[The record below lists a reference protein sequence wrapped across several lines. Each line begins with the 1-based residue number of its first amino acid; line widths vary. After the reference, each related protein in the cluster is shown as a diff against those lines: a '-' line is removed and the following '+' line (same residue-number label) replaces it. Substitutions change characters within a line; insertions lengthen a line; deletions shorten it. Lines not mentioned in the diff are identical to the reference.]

1 MRIFRKSEEK
11 RRRTHS
17 KRQRRRASRLSL
29 ETLER
34 REVMSATMLVVDF
47 DGQSGADIS
56 AMCDD
61 VSCWGFPA
69 SGELSFVDE
78 FATLSAQYAK
88 FSFLD
93 YNADGQLDSAD
104 GEIAA
109 DRIMEHVQEDYAPY
123 DVEVIREDDLTK
135 AQSLMANSPTGD
147 ALIFVTGHHTA
158 SGGQAPLDI
167 GNTKDNVGAA
177 GGTVG
182 VATSMAAKWWA
193 SGDAFI
199 NRFANIVSHEAGHTF
214 GLKHVDGSIHPG
226 FRSLMTSAVGKEN
239 LNFPNESVNTEGS
252 LIQSAHQVLTDNL
265 GSSPH
270 AWAAVLEPGV
280 LTIQGSSSADD
291 VSIENMGGD
300 WNVVL
305 EGVSDHYVDPSD
317 SPDLNSLNPFSQAI
331 SQITYLAG
339 SGNDTLEVDDTI
351 TARVFAEGGA
361 GDDLLNGGG
370 GDDHLDGGAGDD
382 SIFGHGGVDHLM
394 GRLGDDRLDGG
405 DDPDVLFGDKG
416 ADLLIGGDGNDSLH
430 GGQGDDTLVAYI
442 GEPMDYLWGSIFG
455 LDWLFEESGNG
466 NSLYGDAGN
475 DVLFGGAYGDYL
487 EGQSGMDQLFGF
499 YGNDFLNGG
508 AGDDAIFGGAGND
521 YLVGQSGDDRLHGG
535 SGNDVLYGGAGGG
548 DVLYGDSGTDRL
560 WDSQAAVLEGG
571 SGWDYVNGQSEYWEW
586 FLRKMART
594 TQSRFAPAVR
604 GFSLVGHWTNAM
616 DAR

>member
-1 MRIFRKSEEK
+1 
-11 RRRTHS
+11 
-17 KRQRRRASRLSL
+17 
-29 ETLER
+29 
-34 REVMSATMLVVDF
+34 MSATMLVLDF

-61 VSCWGFPA
+61 VSCWNFPPA
-69 SGELSFVDE
+69 GELSFVNE
-78 FATLSAQYAK
+78 FATLNSQYAK
-88 FSFLD
+88 YSFLD

-109 DRIMEHVQEDYAPY
+109 DRIVKNVQEDYAPY
-123 DVEVIREDDLTK
+123 DLEVIREDDLAK
-135 AQSLMANSPTGD
+135 AQSLMANSPTAD

-182 VATSMAAKWWA
+182 VAKSMAGKWWA
-193 SGDAFI
+193 SGDRFI
-199 NRFANIVSHEAGHTF
+199 NSFANAVSHEAGHTF
-214 GLKHVDGSIHPG
+214 GLEHVDSLIHPG
-226 FRSLMTSAVGKEN
+226 FRSLMTSGVGGEN
-239 LNFPNESVNTEGS
+239 LNFPNEPVNTEGS
-252 LIQSAHQVLTDNL
+252 LIQNAHQVLLNAL

-280 LTIQGSSSADD
+280 LTIQGSSGADD
-291 VSIENMGGD
+291 VSIENVGGD
-300 WNVVL
+300 WSVVL
-305 EGVSDHYVDPSD
+305 EGVSDHHVDPSD
-317 SPDLNSLNPFSQAI
+317 SPDLNSLNPFSQSI

-339 SGNDTLEVDDTI
+339 SGNDTLDVDGAI
-351 TARVFAEGGA
+351 TAKVFAVGGA
-361 GDDLLNGGG
+361 GHDLLHGGAG
-370 GDDHLDGGAGDD
+370 NDHLDGGAGDD
-382 SIFGHGGVDHLM
+382 SIFGQGGVDHLM

-405 DDPDVLFGDKG
+405 DDPDFLFGDKG

-430 GGQGDDTLVAYI
+430 GGQGDDTLVAYT
-442 GEPMDYLWGSIFG
+442 GEPMDYLWGSFLG
-455 LDWLFEESGNG
+455 LDWLFAETGNG

-475 DVLFGGAYGDYL
+475 DTLFGGAYGDYL

-508 AGDDAIFGGAGND
+508 ADDDAIFGGTGND
-521 YLVGQSGDDRLHGG
+521 YLVGQSGNDKLHGG
-535 SGNDVLYGGAGGG
+535 SGNDVLHGGTG
-548 DVLYGDSGTDRL
+548 DGDELYGDSGTDRL

-594 TQSRFAPAVR
+594 TQPQYVPAVR
-604 GFSLVGHWTNAM
+604 GFGLIGYRTKAM